1 MPVVGITAAAL
12 PTLNLLSVL
21 SYPTKFDVVAL
32 EYVFGTK
39 LFEVTLLIDISLF
52 VSLDN
57 KLESDI
63 NKLLPL
69 LDVTL

>member
-1 MPVVGITAAAL
+1 MPVVGITALAL